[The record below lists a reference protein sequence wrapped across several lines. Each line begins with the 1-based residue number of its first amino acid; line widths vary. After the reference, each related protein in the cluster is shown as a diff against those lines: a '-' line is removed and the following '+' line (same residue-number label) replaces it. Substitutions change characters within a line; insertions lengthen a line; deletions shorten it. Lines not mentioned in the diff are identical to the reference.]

1 MSTTSIQKLFDRDT
15 VAERIRQLANQVQK
29 DTGEAE
35 LMVVAVL
42 SGAVV
47 FLADLMRELENPVS
61 FGFIQVK
68 YTRGSVRE
76 QAIHFPLPL
85 DLEKRIVLVL
95 KDVVTTGITESYL
108 VEELHRHGVD
118 RVLFAALVDQP
129 SRRRTDFQADYH
141 LFAPETDGTFIGY
154 GMSHDGRYGNLP
166 FVGVLNE
173 DR

>member
-1 MSTTSIQKLFDRDT
+1 MSTTSIQKLYDRDSI
-15 VAERIRQLANQVQK
+15 AEHIHQLAAQVQK
-29 DTGEAE
+29 DAGDTE

-47 FLADLMRELENPVS
+47 FLADLMREIERPVS

-68 YTRGSVRE
+68 YTQGSVRE

-85 DLEKRIVLVL
+85 DLENRVVLVL

-108 VEELHRHGVD
+108 IEELHRHGVE

-129 SRRRTDFQADYH
+129 ARRRTDFQVDYH
-141 LFAPETDGTFIGY
+141 LFAPETEGTYIGY

-166 FVGVLNE
+166 FVGVLGE